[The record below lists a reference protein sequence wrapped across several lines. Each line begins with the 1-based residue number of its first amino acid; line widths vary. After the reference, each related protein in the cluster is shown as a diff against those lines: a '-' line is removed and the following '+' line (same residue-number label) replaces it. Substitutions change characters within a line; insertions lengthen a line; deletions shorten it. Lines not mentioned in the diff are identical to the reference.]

1 MYNVLYIFLHLLF
14 LSISTIFY
22 QINYLSA
29 NSIQEYN
36 LSLNSYLSINP
47 FIYTSMHL
55 SIYLSI
61 YLFISPIYI
70 SIYPDKTV
78 PLYKIESTFVYA
90 KRERRGLPDISMS
103 RGAAPPLLG
112 IQGVW
117 EAPKRGVQWGEAKG
131 RATLILSKKKCIFAT
146 DFHAICNQNE
156 KFVAYSDSLP
166 PHKFTLRGLPSLP
179 SPIAVPRGGNR
190 HLPPPIVQRGGITP
204 PPFTRGSRP

>member
-90 KRERRGLPDISMS
+90 KRERRGLPDRSMS

-131 RATLILSKKKCIFAT
+131 RATLILSKKSAFSPPIFMPFAT
-146 DFHAICNQNE
+146 KMRNSLLTVTVFHHTN
-156 KFVAYSDSLP
+156 LP
-166 PHKFTLRGLPSLP
+166 
-179 SPIAVPRGGNR
+179 
-190 HLPPPIVQRGGITP
+190 
-204 PPFTRGSRP
+204 